1 MSAAMLPTAAYLR
14 TEKSGAVLI
23 DVHVVVN
30 AARTHADGVHDQAL
44 RMRLHAP
51 PVDGKANKYLV
62 EILSS
67 HFGVAKSRIKILK
80 GETSSFKII
89 EIEN

>member
-1 MSAAMLPTAAYLR
+1 MKPNSR
-14 TEKSGAVLI
+14 I
-23 DVHVVVN
+23 DEITCDEN
-30 AARTHADGVHDQAL
+30 
-44 RMRLHAP
+44 RLYHIKIKAP